1 MKHRLSFGDVPFY
14 EAALLKLI
22 QKYPPPSSVVLITI
36 HEAGK
41 GAGGS
46 TVRYTWP
53 PSNAADIAKLVAH
66 KIVQAYTDRAGKVFD
81 GVIIDFDHPA

>member
-46 TVRYTWP
+46 TVRYT
-53 PSNAADIAKLVAH
+53 
-66 KIVQAYTDRAGKVFD
+66 
-81 GVIIDFDHPA
+81 